1 MTTTQRPLVAFYGD
15 DFTGSTDAMEA
26 LASQGL
32 DVLLFLRT
40 PTDAET
46 ALARERYECVG
57 IAGTS
62 RSHGVAWMGEQLHA
76 PFAQLRALAPFV
88 AHYKVCST
96 FDSSPTV
103 GNIGRATEIGRSV
116 FASRGATPIVVGAP
130 ALGRYTA
137 FGHLF
142 ARAHDGNCHRIDR
155 HPTMSRH
162 PVTPMDESDL
172 VAHLARQTALRGG
185 AFHFVTQGRPDALE
199 RFGHAM
205 ASNEMLLLDVLDDA
219 SQQWVGERLWQLAQ
233 QQEEPLFC
241 VGSSGVEYALA
252 AHWRRAGTQGVG
264 TPKWD
269 PVQPERIAVV
279 SGSCSPVTARQIECA
294 EAEGF
299 VCLRADAT
307 QLVLPALATQEIA
320 RLRGIA
326 LPALGAGRSVL
337 IYTARGPKDP
347 AIAQLDTFV
356 RDHALDSALALSRIG
371 EGLGALLRD
380 LIAQAGL
387 RRVAVAGGDTS
398 GHAVQVLGLS
408 ALRLRAPL
416 TPGAPLCDGV
426 RDVGR
431 AAVIEIA
438 LKGGQMG
445 SDRYFASVAAGR
457 PLS

>member
-1 MTTTQRPLVAFYGD
+1 MSTTHRPLVAFYGD

-32 DVLLFLRT
+32 EVLLFLRT
-40 PTDAET
+40 PTDDES
-46 ALARERYECVG
+46 ALARERYACVG

-62 RSHGVAWMGEQLHA
+62 RSRGVAWMDDQL
-76 PFAQLRALAPFV
+76 PEPLRQLRALAPFI

-103 GNIGRATEIGRSV
+103 GNIGRAIEIGRSV
-116 FASRGATPIVVGAP
+116 FASRGATPLVVGAP

-162 PVTPMDESDL
+162 PVTPMSESDL
-172 VAHLARQTALRGG
+172 ILHLARQTGLRGS
-185 AFHFVTQGRPDALE
+185 AMHFVEQRLPDALE
-199 RFGHAM
+199 RFGRAM

-233 QQEEPLFC
+233 GQDEPLFC

-252 AHWRRAGTQGVG
+252 AHWRSVGGQGIG
-264 TPKWD
+264 TPNWGSL
-269 PVQPERIAVV
+269 QPERIAVV
-279 SGSCSPVTARQIECA
+279 SGSCSPVTARQIDCA
-294 EAEGF
+294 EADGF

-307 QLVLPALATQEIA
+307 RLVLPDSAAQEIA
-320 RLRGIA
+320 RLSAAA
-326 LPALGAGRSVL
+326 LPALGEGRCVL
-337 IYTARGPKDP
+337 VYTARGPQDA
-347 AIAQLDTFV
+347 AIAVLDAFV
-356 RDHALDSALALSRIG
+356 REQALDAAQALSRIG
-371 EGLGALLRD
+371 EGLGVLLRD
-380 LIAQAGL
+380 LIDRAGL

-416 TPGAPLCDGV
+416 TPGAPLCDGF

-431 AAVIEIA
+431 GAVVEIA

-457 PLS
+457 ALS

>member
-1 MTTTQRPLVAFYGD
+1 MTTTQRPLVGFYGD

-40 PTDAET
+40 PSDAET
-46 ALARERYECVG
+46 ALARERYACVG

-62 RSHGVAWMGEQLHA
+62 RSHGVAWMDAQLPA
-76 PFAQLRALAPFV
+76 PFGQLRALAPCI

-103 GNIGRATEIGRSV
+103 GNIGRAIEIGRSV

-142 ARAHDGNCHRIDR
+142 ARAHDGHCHRIDR

-172 VAHLARQTALRGG
+172 IAHLARQTALRGS
-185 AFHFVTQGRPDALE
+185 AFHFVAQGRPDAPE
-199 RFGHAM
+199 QFAQ
-205 ASNEMLLLDVLDDA
+205 AIVSSDMLLLDVLDDA
-219 SQQWVGERLWQLAQ
+219 SQEWVGARLWQLAQ
-233 QQEEPLFC
+233 QQDAPLFC

-252 AHWRRAGTQGVG
+252 AHWRRAGRPGIG
-264 TPKWD
+264 TPKWA
-269 PVQPERIAVV
+269 PVQAERIAVV
-279 SGSCSPVTARQIECA
+279 SGSCSPVTARQIDRA

-307 QLVLPALATQEIA
+307 KLVIPEFATQEIA
-320 RLRGIA
+320 RLRGMA
-326 LPALGAGRSVL
+326 LSALGGGRSVL
-337 IYTARGPKDP
+337 ICTARGPQDA
-347 AIAQLDTFV
+347 AIAQLDAFI
-356 RDHALDSALALSRIG
+356 RDHALDPAQALSRIG
-371 EGLGALLRD
+371 EGLGVLLRD
-380 LIAQAGL
+380 LIAMAGL

-408 ALRLRAPL
+408 ALRLRALL
-416 TPGAPLCDGV
+416 TPGAPLCEGV
-426 RDVGR
+426 QDLDR